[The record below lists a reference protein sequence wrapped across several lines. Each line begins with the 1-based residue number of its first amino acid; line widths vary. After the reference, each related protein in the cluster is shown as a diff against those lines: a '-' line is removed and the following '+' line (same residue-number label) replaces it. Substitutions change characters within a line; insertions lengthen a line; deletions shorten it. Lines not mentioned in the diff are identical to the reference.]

1 MLEKKLT
8 LICPSYNRHIF
19 LKRTINYW
27 SKTNYRVIIADGS
40 ANPIENTY
48 LKYDNVSYY
57 HIKEGLVERIL
68 FLLTKINTPYA
79 CLLGDDEFYIPSSL
93 NKCIEFLDKNKEYG
107 SAIGRA
113 IGFKKFDNI
122 SFKEQYHCFMDGI
135 YLIILH

>member
-1 MLEKKLT
+1 MT
-8 LICPSYNRHIF
+8 HF

-68 FLLTKINTPYA
+68 FQAKLILLCLLT
-79 CLLGDDEFYIPSSL
+79 
-93 NKCIEFLDKNKEYG
+93 
-107 SAIGRA
+107 RR
-113 IGFKKFDNI
+113 
-122 SFKEQYHCFMDGI
+122 
-135 YLIILH
+135 